1 MRIVQLANFV
11 APHSGGIRTVL
22 IPDENRKDLAD
33 IPANVTRD
41 LDIIPVKWIDEV
53 LDIALE
59 TPLKPKA
66 ARKKAPRVAV
76 RGKSKPAPSARVKH

>member
-1 MRIVQLANFV
+1 VV
-11 APHSGGIRTVL
+11 
-22 IPDENRKDLAD
+22 IPEENRKDLAD

-59 TPLKPKA
+59 TPLAPKKV
-66 ARKKAPRVAV
+66 RKNGQRVAV
-76 RGKSKPAPSARVKH
+76 RGRAKAAPAARVKH